1 MHLLVHDSRGQNVA
15 QRSHQV
21 HKCADPIA
29 RGKRM
34 DNNRHSGNSSAG
46 ARAIRKSTHHRR
58 HQRRVIRQK
67 RRRRKDG
74 QLHIHKQGAQGA
86 HQRHGNELFGAPP
99 IRVLKMDMLR
109 LFRHKIT
116 CLFHPDSNRWYWN
129 LTSSA
134 GMRTNAHTGRG
145 LIGSAAGIST
155 APRHPFGTARF
166 TASGEFHPALKQHLQ
181 V

>member
-1 MHLLVHDSRGQNVA
+1 MHLLVDDSRGQNVA
-15 QRSHQV
+15 QRGNQV
-21 HKCADPIA
+21 HKRADPVT
-29 RGKRM
+29 RGERM
-34 DNNRHSGNSSAG
+34 DNDRHGGNGSAG
-46 ARAIRKSTHHRR
+46 TRAVRKPAHHRR
-58 HQRRVIRQK
+58 HQRRVVGQK

-74 QLHIHKQGAQGA
+74 QLHVHKQGTQGA
-86 HQRHGNELFGAPP
+86 HQRHGNELFGAQP

-116 CLFHPDSNRWYWN
+116 CLFHPDSNRWYWD

-145 LIGSAAGIST
+145 LIGSTQVLACAT
-155 APRHPFGTARF
+155 APL
-166 TASGEFHPALKQHLQ
+166 GEFRPALKQQLQ